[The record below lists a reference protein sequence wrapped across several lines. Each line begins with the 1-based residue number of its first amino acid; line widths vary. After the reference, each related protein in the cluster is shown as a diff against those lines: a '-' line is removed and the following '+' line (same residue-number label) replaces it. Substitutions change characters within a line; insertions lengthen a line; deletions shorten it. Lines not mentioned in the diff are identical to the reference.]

1 MKDSDAYDSEA
12 GKSQN
17 EYPSQLPLI
26 KGLDVSEG
34 VKRLANRWD
43 FYERMV
49 SRFCFENRDF
59 IKRLKM
65 ELGAGNQETA
75 ARMLHSLKGIAGT
88 MSASGLYQ
96 TAIQAELAYKANS
109 EEFTSLLSMLE
120 NQLNDLLTG
129 VASNHYFSFR

>member
-1 MKDSDAYDSEA
+1 MRNSNADNGDV

-17 EYPSQLPLI
+17 DFPSQLPCI

-34 VKRLANRWD
+34 VRRLANRWD

-59 IKRLKM
+59 IKRLKL
-65 ELGAGNQETA
+65 ELSAGNHETA

-88 MSASGLYQ
+88 MSASVLYQ
-96 TAIQAELAYKANS
+96 TAIEAELAYKANS
-109 EEFTSLLSMLE
+109 ENFASLLLLLE
-120 NQLNDLLTG
+120 NQMNDLLIG
-129 VASNHYFSFR
+129 VASNSYFSFR